1 MERTRRRL
9 ARGIHA
15 RERTPSNAWA
25 RKMQAPTRPIKAV
38 TVSNIANVLCV
49 PQGQND
55 AQARTVKGIRG
66 HASKSE
72 PTGDSAQQVY
82 QKGAPIGRHCG
93 PSPVR
98 SRLANSTIDSPWLGL
113 PISAAFRLRY
123 LGTLVA
129 EVGRGQAE
137 FR

>member
-9 ARGIHA
+9 ARGAHA

-38 TVSNIANVLCV
+38 TVSNIANVLCA
-49 PQGQND
+49 PHRQND
-55 AQARTVKGIRG
+55 AQARTVKRIRG
-66 HASKSE
+66 RDFKIGADWGFGATRVSK
-72 PTGDSAQQVY
+72 G
-82 QKGAPIGRHCG
+82 GANRAALWPV
-93 PSPVR
+93 PVR
-98 SRLANSTIDSPWLGL
+98 SRLANTTIDSPWLGL

-129 EVGRGQAE
+129 EVGRAQVE
-137 FR
+137 